1 MVTDPRHPQILAWL
15 VAHEHGFLVPE
26 LTAYSVIADLAVIDT
41 DEMRAY
47 EIKSS
52 GDSLKR
58 LPHQVMGYG
67 RIFDRFTLVAAE
79 NQLRRLEKMEESFA
93 VLPEWAGVMVV
104 SEHGIEELRPASPN
118 PDVCPQILAAM
129 LWQDEAVAE
138 LRARGMETPR
148 RRWESAHALS
158 EAIPIDELRSV
169 VRTRLKAR
177 NWTTRPPLRAG
188 DEPTLRKNPAIVKE
202 TP

>member
-1 MVTDPRHPQILAWL
+1 
-15 VAHEHGFLVPE
+15 
-26 LTAYSVIADLAVIDT
+26 VIDT
-41 DEMRAY
+41 DELRAY

-52 GDSLKR
+52 VDSLKR
-58 LPHQVMGYG
+58 LPHQVMGYS

-104 SEHGIEELRPASPN
+104 CEHGIEELRPARPN
-118 PDVCPQILAAM
+118 PDVHPNILAGM
-129 LWQDEAVAE
+129 LWQAEAIAE

-148 RRWESAHALS
+148 RRWESARALS

-169 VRTRLKAR
+169 VRTRLMAR
-177 NWTTRPPLRAG
+177 NWTTRPSLRAG
-188 DEPTLRKNPAIVKE
+188 DEPILRKNPAIVKE